1 MLARRVAFVLT
12 LVLAACGVWL
22 ALSPQIMTLALQ
34 DRVFDALLPAQPQGP
49 NGGLVHVVEIGR
61 QGPDGGP
68 WGRGDLTTLVDR
80 IAQAS
85 PRVIGLDMV
94 LAGGCGPD
102 PAPNPA
108 TLALAQS
115 LARAATQSPVI
126 LGFLLDDAIGATG
139 QAAPKTTNPQL
150 AVMAQ
155 APAWRAPGAEM
166 PCPLFRQSTGLDPA
180 LIALAGGA
188 DGRIR
193 SSPGAVFVAGQPF
206 AAFGAEVARQALS
219 LPASVLGH
227 DADQGGG
234 GWLRM
239 GDRTIRL
246 DPQGAFRFA
255 PTDPATRAARTHRA
269 LDLIRGDGPGL
280 PPDAVVLIGSTLPE
294 AGGLRPSRIGPLHP
308 SLHLQAD
315 AVEQILTNTLPLRPP
330 WGKIAEALA
339 TALAGVAGVLL
350 ARGLAPIAASL
361 ASFAVALAMVG
372 TAAAVVRATGQLLD
386 PTLPALTLGLT
397 AALGILAEAVASRR
411 TARSLGARMRRHLP
425 HSVVQDL
432 SQRQAGAAV
441 TTQTREITALFT
453 DIEGFSA
460 MTARLAPEALVA
472 VLDRYM
478 TGVTGVV
485 EAHGGMVDKI
495 VGDAV
500 HALFNAPESLPDHP
514 RRAIACAKAIAAA
527 TESLRQDPL
536 MQAAGFGR
544 TRIGLETGA
553 AILGDIGRGGRVDYT
568 AHGNAVNL
576 AARLQEA
583 NKTLGTQILIGP
595 EAALRAP
602 DAVIP
607 GPEIDLRSFGR
618 LRVSFP
624 AP

>member
-1 MLARRVAFVLT
+1 MSAVQERAFDT
-12 LVLAACGVWL
+12 
-22 ALSPQIMTLALQ
+22 
-34 DRVFDALLPAQPQGP
+34 LLPAQPQGLSD
-49 NGGLVHVVEIGR
+49 GLVHVVEIGR

-68 WGRGDLTTLVDR
+68 WGRADLATLVDR
-80 IAQAS
+80 IAQGP

-102 PAPNPA
+102 SAPNSA

-126 LGFLLDDAIGATG
+126 LGFLLNDAEGQMGEVEPRATS
-139 QAAPKTTNPQL
+139 PQL
-150 AVMAQ
+150 AVMAD
-155 APAWRAPGAEM
+155 APAWRARGAEM
-166 PCPLFRQSTGLDPA
+166 PCPLFRQSLGQAPA

-193 SSPGAVFVAGQPF
+193 SGPGAVFVAGHPY
-206 AAFGAEVARQALS
+206 AAFGVEVARQALA

-227 DADQGGG
+227 DAAQGGG

-239 GDRTIRL
+239 GDHTIRL

-255 PTDPATRAARTHRA
+255 PTDPAARAERTHRA

-280 PPDAVVLIGSTLPE
+280 PPGAIVLIGSTLPE
-294 AGGLRPSRIGPLHP
+294 SGGLRPSRIGPLHP

-315 AVEQILTNTLPLRPP
+315 AIEQILTKSLPVRKP
-330 WGKIAEALA
+330 WGPLAEALA
-339 TALAGVAGVLL
+339 TALAGVAGVML

-361 ASFAVALAMVG
+361 AVFTVALVMVG
-372 TAAAVVRATGQLLD
+372 AAAALARMTGQLLD
-386 PTLPALTLGLT
+386 PTLPLMTLGLT

-432 SQRQAGAAV
+432 SQRKAGAAV
-441 TTQTREITALFT
+441 TAQTREITALFT

-500 HALFNAPESLPDHP
+500 HALFNAPESLADHP
-514 RRAIACAKAIAAA
+514 RHAIACAKAIAAV
-527 TESLRQDPL
+527 TEALRQDPL

-544 TRIGLETGA
+544 TRIGLETGE

-568 AHGNAVNL
+568 AHGNVVNL
-576 AARLQEA
+576 AARLQDA

-602 DAVIP
+602 DAVTP